1 MLIIVG
7 IIMSVCMVFL
17 VILVVYD
24 GYKVFVVVDVLG
36 IYLKMVQEI
45 MFVCVVQVGVVLIDI
60 VVVVFELQQ
69 MWYCFDVQ

>member
-1 MLIIVG
+1 MWDNFDFVEVVKVIGCGMLIIVG

-36 IYLKMVQEI
+36 IYLKMV
-45 MFVCVVQVGVVLIDI
+45 
-60 VVVVFELQQ
+60 
-69 MWYCFDVQ
+69 